1 MMNIKIR
8 NMILFFI
15 VIVGVVITITWR
27 IGLLGLWNEGMS
39 YIVNNTK
46 DYSDK
51 DGRIIQENYTI
62 SINLSDLKSNI
73 GKVLYDDGNHKIYI
87 AWVSNSGNINSGGYS
102 IGFRSS
108 GQYSLSGATLIS
120 GVHHITLGDHS
131 FTSEMSAQMTA
142 EYKSKKYSSST
153 SGISG
158 LNYKDGDDFSFYIF
172 PLTAYE
178 TNEVSL
184 NETGEVNITISNLF
198 KNIWIKS

>member
-1 MMNIKIR
+1 MNIKIR
-8 NMILFFI
+8 NMIVFFI
-15 VIVGVVITITWR
+15 VILGVVITITWR
-27 IGLLGLWNEGMS
+27 IGLLGLWSEGIS
-39 YIVNNTK
+39 YIANNTR

-51 DGRIIQENYTI
+51 DGSIIQESYTI
-62 SINLSDLKSNI
+62 SIDLADLKSNI

-87 AWVSNSGNINSGGYS
+87 AWVSNSRNINSGGYS

-120 GVHHITLGDHS
+120 GIHHITLGDHS
-131 FTSEMSAQMTA
+131 FTTEMSAKMTA

-172 PLTAYE
+172 PSTAYE
-178 TNEVSL
+178 AKEVSL
-184 NETGEVNITISNLF
+184 NETGEVDITISNLF
-198 KNIWIKS
+198 KNIWIRR